1 MLYALLNSAQSI
13 MTVNKTLFMTANKTP
28 FMTVSLVRGKFV
40 AKAITHSMI
49 IMCIATAVIN
59 PSYATQTSTELSVLE
74 SPVIVALRE
83 ATRDIIEPTQQIETL
98 TWLSEMSRNIEKRVP
113 DDFYRIRLVQ
123 TVLEEAN
130 RVDVDPQL
138 VLAVMA
144 IESNFNRYAESGAG
158 AQGLM
163 QVMPF
168 WKKELGSENDDLFNP
183 RVNIR
188 YGSKILKHY
197 LDRYSPSI
205 PRALAA
211 YNGSLGRSF
220 YYEKVLKRLEKSW
233 GFKAV
238 YSLKSPDNDTD
249 KAIAANDINK

>member
-1 MLYALLNSAQSI
+1 MLCAIPNSNWLKYVCAALF
-13 MTVNKTLFMTANKTP
+13 TVLFITP
-28 FMTVSLVRGKFV
+28 NAHAKSV
-40 AKAITHSMI
+40 AKNT
-49 IMCIATAVIN
+49 ATKLI
-59 PSYATQTSTELSVLE
+59 ELE
-74 SPVIVALRE
+74 SPTIIALRE
-83 ATRDIIEPTQQIETL
+83 ATRNIIEPTRQIETL
-98 TWLSEMSRNIEKRVP
+98 AWLSEMSRNIEKRVP
-113 DDFYRIRLVQ
+113 NDFYRIRLVQ

-130 RVDVDPQL
+130 NADIDPQL

-144 IESNFNRYAESGAG
+144 IESNFNRYAQSGAG

-168 WKKELGSENDDLFNP
+168 WKEELGSKTDDLFNP
-183 RVNIR
+183 HVNIR
-188 YGSKILKHY
+188 YGVKILKHY

-220 YYEKVLKRLEKSW
+220 YYTKVLKRLEKEW

-238 YSLKSPDNDTD
+238 YSLKSNENSSD
-249 KAIAANDINK
+249 KAIAANEANK

>member
-1 MLYALLNSAQSI
+1 MLHTIFNSHSNPKPNDSAQASMHAISRAAVRGLALLMCSLL
-13 MTVNKTLFMTANKTP
+13 TLST
-28 FMTVSLVRGKFV
+28 LY
-40 AKAITHSMI
+40 
-49 IMCIATAVIN
+49 
-59 PSYATQTSTELSVLE
+59 PSYASDASGTQTELTTLE
-74 SPVIVALRE
+74 SPVIIALRE
-83 ATRDIIEPTQQIETL
+83 ATRDIIEPTQQLETL

-130 RVDVDPQL
+130 RVGIDPQL
-138 VLAVMA
+138 VLAVIS
-144 IESNFNRYAESGAG
+144 IESNFNRYAQSGAG

-168 WKKELGSENDDLFNP
+168 WKDELGSKNDDLFNP

-188 YGSKILKHY
+188 YGSKILKYY
-197 LDRYSPSI
+197 LDRYSPSV

-220 YYEKVLKRLEKSW
+220 YYKKVLNRLEKSW
-233 GFKAV
+233 GFEAV
-238 YSLKSPDNDTD
+238 YSLDSKQNDSD
-249 KAIAANDINK
+249 KTIAANAVEQ

>member
-1 MLYALLNSAQSI
+1 MLYRIFNFNIFNLALFDYWRSI
-13 MTVNKTLFMTANKTP
+13 RSIACLITALAALSVTTPSFALKTA
-28 FMTVSLVRGKFV
+28 
-40 AKAITHSMI
+40 
-49 IMCIATAVIN
+49 
-59 PSYATQTSTELSVLE
+59 TELATLE

-83 ATRDIIEPTQQIETL
+83 ATRDIIDPTQQIETL

-113 DDFYRIRLVQ
+113 NDFYRIRLVK

-130 RVDVDPQL
+130 RVEIDPQL

-168 WKKELGSENDDLFNP
+168 WKNELGSEQDDLFNP
-183 RVNIR
+183 RINIR
-188 YGSKILKHY
+188 YGCKILKHY

-233 GFKAV
+233 EFEAV
-238 YSLKSPDNDTD
+238 YSLQTLENDPN
-249 KAIAANDINK
+249 KAIAANDIGKIIPFTTK

>member
-1 MLYALLNSAQSI
+1 MFSRFIKSLNSSAQWQQLPQRLMAISLAIGAI
-13 MTVNKTLFMTANKTP
+13 MYCTPIYANSDNSFKSLDTAT
-28 FMTVSLVRGKFV
+28 
-40 AKAITHSMI
+40 I
-49 IMCIATAVIN
+49 I
-59 PSYATQTSTELSVLE
+59 
-74 SPVIVALRE
+74 ALRE
-83 ATRDIIEPTQQIETL
+83 TTNDILDPEQQIETL
-98 TWLSEMSRNIEKRVP
+98 TWLSEMSKNIEKRVP
-113 DDFYRIRLVQ
+113 DDFYRIRLLQ

-130 RVDVDPQL
+130 RVNLDPQL

-168 WKKELGSENDDLFNP
+168 WKDELGSRDDDLFNP

-188 YGSKILKHY
+188 YGCEILKHY
-197 LDRYSPSI
+197 IDRYSPSI

-220 YYEKVLKRLEKSW
+220 YYEKVLKRLAKSW
-233 GFKAV
+233 GFESV
-238 YSLKSPDNDTD
+238 YSMQSSGVAVNELHSHGHSD
-249 KAIAANDINK
+249 

>member
-1 MLYALLNSAQSI
+1 MFFPILNSNWLNCTCVKASI
-13 MTVNKTLFMTANKTP
+13 AVVLSLFVTMSA
-28 FMTVSLVRGKFV
+28 
-40 AKAITHSMI
+40 
-49 IMCIATAVIN
+49 
-59 PSYATQTSTELSVLE
+59 SYATNTTENNTTTELTAIE
-74 SPVIVALRE
+74 SPTIIALRE

-98 TWLSEMSRNIEKRVP
+98 AWLSEMSRNIEKRVP

-130 RVDVDPQL
+130 HVGIDPQL
-138 VLAVMA
+138 MLAVIA
-144 IESNFNRYAESGAG
+144 IESNFNRYAQSGAG

-168 WKKELGSENDDLFNP
+168 WKKELGSKSDDLFNP

-188 YGSKILKHY
+188 YGSKILKYY
-197 LDRYSPSI
+197 LDRYSPSV

-220 YYEKVLKRLEKSW
+220 YYDKVLKRLEKAW
-233 GFKAV
+233 GFKAF
-238 YSLKSPDNDTD
+238 YSLKSPENDN
-249 KAIAANDINK
+249 KAIVANEISQ